1 MIPQTTANVF
11 PATAARCL
19 PATYHLKP
27 TLSTAQESGEWT
39 TFVRKLRVDVAR
51 KPREIAKLTIPALLY
66 TVQNNML
73 YTALAN
79 LDAATYSVCYQTKI
93 LTTALFSMILLSK
106 RLSLTKWAALI
117 LLTVGVA
124 LAELSGLST
133 KRVASAS
140 IGAEEH
146 VQSPFLGFMCVM
158 AAACTSGFAGVYFEM
173 LLKGSKTSLWIRNIQ
188 MGIPSILISLFS
200 VVVKDWSNVRTK
212 GFLFGYNWTVVGV
225 VLLQAIGGLVVAV
238 VVKYA
243 DNIRKSFATAV
254 SIIISCI
261 MSTFLFDF
269 HPNGVFVLG
278 VMCVCASVFI
288 YSRPPADK
296 GLPSFHK
303 VRSTTRRI

>member
-1 MIPQTTANVF
+1 M
-11 PATAARCL
+11 
-19 PATYHLKP
+19 
-27 TLSTAQESGEWT
+27 
-39 TFVRKLRVDVAR
+39 DVAR

-73 YTALAN
+73 YTALEN

-117 LLTVGVA
+117 LLTVGVV

-133 KRVASAS
+133 KRVASA
-140 IGAEEH
+140 IAGADVGAEKH
-146 VQSPFLGFMCVM
+146 VQSPLLGFMCVM

-173 LLKGSKTSLWIRNIQ
+173 LLKGSRTSLWIRNIQ
-188 MGIPSILISLFS
+188 MGLPSILLSLFS

-212 GFLFGYNWTVVGV
+212 GFLYGYNWIVVGV

-288 YSRPPADK
+288 YSRPPAEK

>member
-1 MIPQTTANVF
+1 M
-11 PATAARCL
+11 
-19 PATYHLKP
+19 
-27 TLSTAQESGEWT
+27 
-39 TFVRKLRVDVAR
+39 RVDVAR
-51 KPREIAKLTIPALLY
+51 KPRELAKLTIPALLY

-93 LTTALFSMILLSK
+93 LTTALFSMILLRK
-106 RLSLTKWAALI
+106 RLNLMKWAALI

-124 LAELSGLST
+124 LAELSDLST
-133 KRVASAS
+133 KRGVASS
-140 IGAEEH
+140 GAKEH
-146 VQSPFLGFMCVM
+146 AQSPFLGFMCVM

-173 LLKGSKTSLWIRNIQ
+173 LLKGSRTSLWIRNIQ
-188 MGIPSILISLFS
+188 MGIPSILISLVS
-200 VVVKDWSNVRTK
+200 VLLKDWSNVTTN
-212 GFLFGYNWTVVGV
+212 GFFYGYNRVVVGV

-261 MSTFLFDF
+261 MSMFLFDF
-269 HPNGVFVLG
+269 HPNGIFVLG

-288 YSRPPADK
+288 YSRPPAEK

-303 VRSTTRRI
+303 VRSVTRRI